1 MYVKCC
7 CRAGTQQMTAI
18 ILYGTIFQNSATY
31 GKEGE
36 KGGNTKPKKLDS

>member
-1 MYVKCC
+1 
-7 CRAGTQQMTAI
+7 MTAI

-36 KGGNTKPKKLDS
+36 KGGNTKPKKLDSWSFISIVRSKA